1 MGSDVENK
9 SDLPVAV
16 LTGPGMVED
25 ANPAHP
31 VMQVLDKQNERES
44 LEGLRA
50 VDQSHPGLEVWL
62 AMG

>member
-1 MGSDVENK
+1 MGSAAENK
-9 SDLPVAV
+9 SDLPIAV

-25 ANPAHP
+25 ANPDHP
-31 VMQVLDKQNERES
+31 VMQVSDKQNEREW

-50 VDQSHPGLEVWL
+50 VDQSHPRLEVGL